1 MNPRQKSIIIRFVV
15 VIVCTAVFV
24 AVMLNVRD
32 YVNRAEAMRTMEH
45 LGEKVRQYRAK
56 FNSTPPKSYLIG
68 QRTDL
73 QDVRLGDFEY
83 RAPWIEFGAS
93 ADTILAYSRKNYQ
106 FLVGKGYIV
115 MRLDG
120 RVEWMEKAKF
130 ETLLKKQQ
138 TQAEIEL
145 LQKPREL

>member
-1 MNPRQKSIIIRFVV
+1 MNPRQKSTIIRFVI
-15 VIVCTAVFV
+15 VIACTAVFV

-45 LGEKVRQYRAK
+45 LGKKVRQYRDK
-56 FNSTPPKSYLIG
+56 LNSTPPKSHLTG
-68 QRTDL
+68 QRTEI

-83 RAPWIEFGAS
+83 RAPWVEFGAS

-120 RVEWMEKAKF
+120 SVEWMGIAEFEK
-130 ETLLKKQQ
+130 LLKKQQ

-145 LQKPREL
+145 LHQPREF

>member
-1 MNPRQKSIIIRFVV
+1 MNQRQKSIIIRFVV

-24 AVMLNVRD
+24 VVMLNVRD
-32 YVNRAEAMRTMEH
+32 YVNRAEAMRTMEL
-45 LGEKVRQYRAK
+45 LGEKVRQYRDK
-56 FNSTPPKSYLIG
+56 FNSTPPKTHLTG

-73 QDVRLGDFEY
+73 RDVRLGDFEY
-83 RAPWIEFGAS
+83 RAPWIGFGAS
-93 ADTILAYSRKNYQ
+93 PDTILAYSRKNYQ

-120 RVEWMEKAKF
+120 SVEWMGITEFK
-130 ETLLKKQQ
+130 ELLKKQQ

-145 LQKPREL
+145 LQKPREF

>member
-1 MNPRQKSIIIRFVV
+1 MNQRQKSIIIRFVI
-15 VIVCTAVFV
+15 VIACTAAFV

-32 YVNRAEAMRTMEH
+32 YVNKAEAMRTMEH

-56 FNSTPPKSYLIG
+56 YNSTPPKSYLAG

-83 RAPWIEFGAS
+83 RAPWIGFGATP
-93 ADTILAYSRKNYQ
+93 DTILAYARKNYQ

-120 RVEWMEKAKF
+120 HVEWMEKDKF
-130 ETLLKKQQ
+130 EAVLKKQQ
-138 TQAEIEL
+138 TEAEINL
-145 LQKPREL
+145 LQKPREF